1 MEEKKLFWEFT
12 RNEGR
17 KYRGWVLSLA
27 IFGYIRFVLIIIL
40 SLAMPDSFGEIQYA
54 IIDALLSL
62 GLGIWIH
69 LTFSKVPVVIFGVY
83 IVLSMLLNMIG
94 TGTMSGI
101 LWVVLCVNGVVQ
113 TFKLHDD
120 WERYQIDHPE
130 LFNGNDGNMGSNAD
144 NGNFGAGM

>member
-1 MEEKKLFWEFT
+1 MEKKLFMEFT

-40 SLAMPDSFGEIQYA
+40 SLAMPEQFGEIQYA
-54 IIDALLSL
+54 IFDALLSL

-69 LTFSKVPVVIFGVY
+69 KTFAKVPVVIFGVY
-83 IVLSMLLNMIG
+83 IVLSMLINMMSS
-94 TGTMSGI
+94 GTMSGI
-101 LWVVLCVNGVVQ
+101 IWVVLCVNGVMQ

-120 WERYQIDHPE
+120 WEIYKKDHPE

-144 NGNFGAGM
+144 SGNLGTGM